1 MDTQTILSIHH
12 NIITQNPRISLS
24 YNDHRSW
31 YLHIKSVQ
39 EVDRGWY
46 MCQVNTDPMRS
57 RKGYL
62 QVVVPPSI
70 IDNMTS
76 TDMVVREGS
85 DVSLVCR
92 ASGYPEPYVMWR
104 REDGQDF
111 NYNGES
117 VSVVDGETLTITKVS
132 RLHMGAYL
140 CIASNGVPPSI
151 SKRIMLMVQFPPML
165 SIPNQ
170 LEGAYIGQ
178 DVTLECHTEAYPSSI
193 NYWTTDRGDMIISEM
208 EIVGGKYEAF
218 PMDSGY
224 NKFMMLKIRNITKE
238 DFGFY
243 KCIAKNSLGE
253 TDGIIKLDAWTYT
266 QVEFNKAQEN
276 AITGEAMN
284 YKDFTEYAVKLSSSL
299 MDLGVKRG
307 DTVGVGSEKRVTFVP
322 TALAVV
328 FTGAAYTPY
337 DLKSGRAGLL
347 HKLNLTRPKYFICS
361 PLFWEVYGDILRNLD
376 YIDTFI
382 CFDDSKDISLSIK
395 NLILRPND
403 VTNFEPATVQGQID
417 TALILYS
424 SGTTGMPKGV
434 QLTHLNCILN
444 SLPKDFEDE
453 SLKTAFMFGEWY
465 HNYDTFMTY
474 KFLSAGRKIVYV
486 DTVTPENLMKSIHNC
501 QVNIAMLVPSLVGYL
516 SKAEEVEKYDLKSW
530 GVKGPKIGSVG
541 MASPGIIL
549 KVVHP
554 ETREVLGPN
563 QRGEICLRG
572 PVFMKG
578 YISIE
583 PSTYLDDQGF
593 FITGD
598 LGYYDED
605 KYFYIV
611 APLELETILQL
622 HPGVREA
629 GVVGQPAGDI
639 GELPTAFVVCQR
651 GATVSPQELIDYVSK
666 EVPPYMELRGGVR
679 FVSELPRNPRGKILR
694 RQLREILFALNIS
707 TKISI
712 ATGERITCVEFI
724 QHTVSL
730 SVALLE
736 LGVKKGDIIGIGT
749 ALKHKLCLA
758 KPNYFV
764 CSRSFWKMYSDILQS
779 LDFIKTFICFD
790 VIDDIKLS
798 INSLMSRDVNENI
811 LIFNECVVVDVET
824 RKVLSKNQTGEICAR
839 GPSVM
844 KGYLGIDEKTVFDD
858 DGFFCSGDLG
868 YFDEDDCLYIVGRL
882 KDVFKYKGIQ
892 IPPHMKLR
900 GGVQFISELPRNIR
914 ASLVMANEEEK
925 PNTVSKSIEDLVHC
939 IYRKCK
945 DESVSGI
952 QIPVEL
958 YEERVLNYTNVPRQL
973 LNKILEQKT
982 NFPSFDLFERI
993 IISDN
998 ILEMYNKQKS
1008 FSFKDIYENIGS
1020 QIKVTELSQFCREM
1034 ALVGY
1039 EHVNTL
1045 NCGQIVL
1052 ENPKLAQER
1061 LLYLNKIK
1069 KLRNVQKP
1077 VYYLD
1082 ERIIDF
1088 NQSFKKPWLTDADIS
1103 KIDGYIFLHIV
1114 SKTGFQKG
1122 LFCNQPNAED
1132 LIKWISD
1139 IVLSTLLPSSVII
1152 MDKSPL
1158 HGKTEAEHIT
1168 RYHSK
1173 EDMICVSWVI
1183 ASEEK
1188 TARPDDSVNPHAEH
1202 SEYRRLIKAE
1212 SSSDVGS
1219 SVDEKDEK
1227 DDKIKKVVKSV
1238 GGPVE
1243 KAVEKSSDSSSDSS
1257 GSGER
1262 RKKRAVKFHQSRLF
1276 DNVNTLKNENLQLTL
1291 DENRALVERLIKYKS
1306 KDADKMN
1313 EENEHFLKSS
1323 PTAFFINTF
1332 GRVSFG

>member
-347 HKLNLTRPKYFICS
+347 HKLNLTRP
-361 PLFWEVYGDILRNLD
+361 N
-376 YIDTFI
+376 
-382 CFDDSKDISLSIK
+382 
-395 NLILRPND
+395 
-403 VTNFEPATVQGQID
+403 
-417 TALILYS
+417 
-424 SGTTGMPKGV
+424 
-434 QLTHLNCILN
+434 
-444 SLPKDFEDE
+444 FEDE

-516 SKAEEVEKYDLKSW
+516 SKAEEVEKYDLSTLKIIYCRSSPLHRKTIEA
-530 GVKGPKIGSVG
+530 VKRRYT
-541 MASPGIIL
+541 
-549 KVVHP
+549 H
-554 ETREVLGPN
+554 
-563 QRGEICLRG
+563 
-572 PVFMKG
+572 
-578 YISIE
+578 Y
-583 PSTYLDDQGF
+583 
-593 FITGD
+593 
-598 LGYYDED
+598 
-605 KYFYIV
+605 V

-666 EVPPYMELRGGVR
+666 E
-679 FVSELPRNPRGKILR
+679 
-694 RQLREILFALNIS
+694 
-707 TKISI
+707 ISI

-724 QHTVSL
+724 QHT
-730 SVALLE
+730 
-736 LGVKKGDIIGIGT
+736 
-749 ALKHKLCLA
+749 
-758 KPNYFV
+758 
-764 CSRSFWKMYSDILQS
+764 
-779 LDFIKTFICFD
+779 
-790 VIDDIKLS
+790 
-798 INSLMSRDVNENI
+798 
-811 LIFNECVVVDVET
+811 VVDVET

-1173 EDMICVSWVI
+1173 EDMVKWLQDNNIPCNSNMRKAQLYDLIARCPIKPTKYNLDLLFKSHGHEVIRLPDNYHDLSLAELMWDHVNMNSSLHTNDGNLLNLKSRVLTTIENISHEKWSQFEDTIESTEKRLLDIDEATDEILNTYKIDLKGNSALLIRRNNICVSWVI

-1262 RKKRAVKFHQSRLF
+1262 RKKRAVKFHH
-1276 DNVNTLKNENLQLTL
+1276 
-1291 DENRALVERLIKYKS
+1291 Y
-1306 KDADKMN
+1306 
-1313 EENEHFLKSS
+1313 
-1323 PTAFFINTF
+1323 
-1332 GRVSFG
+1332 

>member
-694 RQLREILFALNIS
+694 RQLREIYQNENMKTIYVIGEWCDVYDIYVTLKCICAGKTVVYIN
-707 TKISI
+707 TI
-712 ATGERITCVEFI
+712 ATPEAVLKCI
-724 QHTVSL
+724 QDY
-730 SVALLE
+730 
-736 LGVKKGDIIGIGT
+736 K
-749 ALKHKLCLA
+749 
-758 KPNYFV
+758 
-764 CSRSFWKMYSDILQS
+764 
-779 LDFIKTFICFD
+779 
-790 VIDDIKLS
+790 
-798 INSLMSRDVNENI
+798 
-811 LIFNECVVVDVET
+811 VVDVET